1 MRGIQSGRLA
11 ENDTPRPNLL
21 VLLLVLVLL
30 ASRERKAGSAGKNFD
45 PETEIQFFSDLRNF
59 EPGQP
64 KIHFFGFELQQNFA
78 CSTPRDL
85 FFYRERSRF

>member
-64 KIHFFGFELQQNFA
+64 KIQFFQIEHFNKFRLIYPFV
-78 CSTPRDL
+78 TY
-85 FFYRERSRF
+85 FFL